1 MKKWIPWIASL
12 ILIVPLFLIGVLST
26 PASAATSGTTGDCT
40 WTLDGTVLTISGNG
54 AMGNNDR
61 DIVDGSFVTTAP
73 WGYSITEVVI
83 EDGVTSLGMWAF
95 DGCNKLVSVTLGNS
109 VTDLGCG
116 SFGGCSSLTSITLP
130 DGVTSIPYGTFD
142 GCTSLASITIPD
154 SVTCI
159 DSMAFEG
166 CKNLAYIVLPD
177 SVTLIYEYAFS
188 SCANLKDVWYEG
200 SDRSGITI
208 VSDNTTLIEA
218 TWHYNSCMKNAETYE
233 HIYDNACDTTCNEC
247 DETRTA
253 PHVYDN
259 ACDADCNECGNVR
272 EITHDYSAQDKN
284 STEHWMKCSVCGVVD
299 ESSREA
305 HGYENDCDAT
315 CDACGN
321 VRIVPDHVYDNAC
334 DTTCNEC
341 GNVRTVSGHVYDNDC
356 DADCNECDFVR
367 VAPHNAYDNACDPT
381 CNECGVIR
389 DVPDHVYDG
398 ETDGLC
404 NECGYKREL
413 SVLAFYGAN
422 LTLEND
428 LTVNFAVQKSLID
441 NYGFTDFRVIFKLG
455 NRTVTVSEYHE
466 DQGYYVFAFKN
477 LAPQMLG
484 DEIAATLHATIDGT
498 EFNGNTVH
506 YTVTKYCKQVL
517 ADANASQELKI
528 LIADLMQYAA
538 AAQRYTNYRTD
549 SLVTDLMTAEEKKL
563 ITAFAPEA
571 TSVSNAKYKEIASPS
586 VQWTGASLNLY
597 ESVSIQLQFT
607 ASDITG
613 LTAEVRDTRGRYLA
627 TLTEEEMTKS
637 GSTYTLFYKGLN
649 AGEMTKAVLITF
661 YDAEGNAVSNT
672 LRYSV
677 ESYVAIVHQYGG
689 DAKLVA
695 LLDAMLNYGNA
706 ALDYYTEQNAPTKKI
721 EKYKPYVL
729 ITENMNSSFKAAAI
743 QFGTSESEDMVE
755 FVFGT
760 FSSGED
766 GELPFVY
773 EGNTYSMKKGNG
785 WYYNYQYVDSGV
797 LVFWENEGENI
808 VEMWFEIK
816 SDGNLLLTEVSG
828 EPEYYV
834 NPNTEFVLY

>member
-1 MKKWIPWIASL
+1 MKKRI
-12 ILIVPLFLIGVLST
+12 IVMLLTLAMVLPLCPAGVLSFPVAAVTGEFAGGSGTAAEPYLISSKDHLNNVRNDLGAHYKMIADVVFKETDFAEDGTFYNNGQGWLPIGSEST
-26 PASAATSGTTGDCT
+26 PFTSVFDGGGHEISGIKINITDNAFLTDIGLFGYCNQATVSNLHIEGGKIGVSTSEIVYVGSIAGRMQGNMENCHNSSSITVNTTKEECYVGGTVGILGESKIIGRCSNQADISVSSTASSAAILNSGIMVGGIVGKTERGAYVQHCYNTGDVFAK
-40 WTLDGTVLTISGNG
+40 GTAGITVGGIAGYNCYMLGESFNVGNITVETVSSSFGYVYCGGICGYAAKSSLNFRVGNVSNCYSAGESTKSPIGVGVSYGSGSSTITNCYHL
-54 AMGNNDR
+54 
-61 DIVDGSFVTTAP
+61 VTDGSHATC
-73 WGYSITEVVI
+73 
-83 EDGVTSLGMWAF
+83 
-95 DGCNKLVSVTLGNS
+95 DGC
-109 VTDLGCG
+109 
-116 SFGGCSSLTSITLP
+116 LTALEMKMP
-130 DGVTSIPYGTFD
+130 EAFVGFD
-142 GCTSLASITIPD
+142 
-154 SVTCI
+154 
-159 DSMAFEG
+159 
-166 CKNLAYIVLPD
+166 
-177 SVTLIYEYAFS
+177 FS
-188 SCANLKDVWYEG
+188 SIWEFKANNHYPYP
-200 SDRSGITI
+200 
-208 VSDNTTLIEA
+208 TLIE
-218 TWHYNSCMKNAETYE
+218 NTYLGTN
-233 HIYDNACDTTCNEC
+233 HAYSSDCDTTCNEC
-247 DETRTA
+247 GFIRTA

-259 ACDADCNECGNVR
+259 ACDIDCNECG
-272 EITHDYSAQDKN
+272 
-284 STEHWMKCSVCGVVD
+284 
-299 ESSREA
+299 
-305 HGYENDCDAT
+305 
-315 CDACGN
+315 
-321 VRIVPDHVYDNAC
+321 HV
-334 DTTCNEC
+334 
-341 GNVRTVSGHVYDNDC
+341 
-356 DADCNECDFVR
+356 
-367 VAPHNAYDNACDPT
+367 
-381 CNECGVIR
+381 R

-404 NECGYKREL
+404 NECGYKREF

-466 DQGYYVFAFKN
+466 DQGYYLFSFKN

-484 DEIAATLHATIDGT
+484 DEIEATLYATIDGT

-517 ADANASQELKI
+517 ADANASQDLKI

-538 AAQRYTNYRTD
+538 AAQRYTNYKTD

-571 TSVSNAKYKEIASPS
+571 ESVSNAKYKEIASPS

-695 LLDAMLNYGNA
+695 LLDAMLNYGLSA
-706 ALDYYTEQNAPTKKI
+706 EIYA
-721 EKYKPYVL
+721 
-729 ITENMNSSFKAAAI
+729 NS
-743 QFGTSESEDMVE
+743 
-755 FVFGT
+755 
-760 FSSGED
+760 
-766 GELPFVY
+766 
-773 EGNTYSMKKGNG
+773 
-785 WYYNYQYVDSGV
+785 
-797 LVFWENEGENI
+797 
-808 VEMWFEIK
+808 
-816 SDGNLLLTEVSG
+816 
-828 EPEYYV
+828 
-834 NPNTEFVLY
+834 